1 MNLAEYGIRH
11 KTVTWLVVALLI
23 GGGIFSFLGLGR
35 LEDPAFTI
43 KEALINTAYPGASP
57 QEVEEEVTLVLENA
71 IQQLPYVEEI
81 VSTSSAGFSQ
91 IQVEMKSTYR
101 KKDLAQIWDEM
112 RRKVNDIAATL
123 PPGSSSPQIID
134 DFSDVYGMFMALSGQ
149 GYSYEQL
156 EDYAD
161 FLRRELVLLPGVG
174 KVTVGGSRQ
183 EQIIIEIDRA
193 KLAATGFS
201 VAALQQVLNTHNL
214 VSDAG
219 RIRAGSEYIRISA
232 LNHSQISQ
240 GLGGLLLGE
249 ANGELVHLTDV
260 ATIRKDYVDPP
271 LHLYRYNGDFALT
284 LNLSFAAGV
293 NVVEVG
299 EAVQSRLQA
308 LEYSRPI
315 GMQIDFIYNQPE
327 RVEASVNDFLVSLGQ
342 AVAIV
347 VIVLLISMGTRPGI
361 LMSGVLLLTILGTFI
376 LMRIYGI
383 ELHRISLGALI
394 IALGMLVD
402 NAIVITE
409 GVIIGMQRGMTR
421 LEAVRKIV
429 QNTSWP
435 LLGATI
441 IAIAA
446 FAPIGLSPD
455 ASGEFTSSLF
465 WVLFFS
471 LLLSWFLAITV
482 TPFFCYLLFREKTH
496 TKENDL
502 PNEDPYNGVIYRLYR
517 QALDVA
523 LRFRW
528 STVVF
533 MVAILF
539 VSLYGFKYVKQGFFP
554 STSLPSVLV
563 DYWLAEGSDIR
574 ATETDIKQLEKQI
587 LELGHIEQVTSTI
600 GQGAERFML
609 TYAPEHNFS
618 SYAQIIVQT
627 DSYEHLE
634 PTVSKINTLLK
645 EQYPQAFAKFT
656 RVSIGPTTKAKI
668 EARIVGSDPDT
679 LRALAAQVMD
689 IFDDEPTA
697 TNVDQDWRQR
707 TKLLRPVYDEAEG
720 RRLGISEAD
729 LNQAIKMHVNGLP
742 IGLYRDGSDL
752 LPIVLQAPASEQQG
766 VESLKNLQVYS
777 SARRTYVNIGQVVKF
792 IEIDW
797 EDPLIKRRDRK
808 RTLTVMADP
817 NPATETTAAEL
828 LNRLKPKVEML
839 SLPVGYEIKWG
850 GEFEAQQKANK
861 AVFTPFPLGILV
873 MFVITV
879 FMFNSMRQTLA
890 VWLTVP
896 LAIIGVTWGLIL
908 MGAPFSFTALLAV
921 LSLVGMQIKNGIV
934 LVEEIKRL
942 EEEDGYAWID
952 AIRDASVSR
961 VRPVTMAAI
970 TTILGM
976 LPLLSDVFFEPMAVT
991 IMYGLGFATILTLFV
1006 VPVLF
1011 ALLYRVRL
1019 NPSE

>member
-11 KTVTWLVVALLI
+11 KTVTWLVVVLLI

-71 IQQLPYVEEI
+71 IQQLPYVEEV

-91 IQVEMKSTYR
+91 IKVEMKSIYR
-101 KKDLAQIWDEM
+101 KNDLAQIWDEM
-112 RRKVNDIAATL
+112 RRKINDIAATL
-123 PPGSSSPQIID
+123 PPGSSTPQIID

-183 EQIIIEIDRA
+183 EQVIIEIDRA

-201 VAALQQVLNTHNL
+201 VASLQQVLSTHNL

-271 LHLYRYNGDFALT
+271 RHLYRFNGDFALT

-299 EAVQSRLQA
+299 EAVKARLQA

-327 RVEASVNDFLVSLGQ
+327 RVEASVNDFLISLGQ

-347 VIVLLISMGTRPGI
+347 VIVLLLSMGGRPGV

-429 QNTSWP
+429 ENTSWP

-455 ASGEFTSSLF
+455 ASGEFTNSLF
-465 WVLFFS
+465 WVLLFS
-471 LLLSWFLAITV
+471 LLLSWLLAITI
-482 TPFFCYLLFREKTH
+482 TPFFCYLLFREHLRAEGDGTQK
-496 TKENDL
+496 N
-502 PNEDPYNGVIYRLYR
+502 DPYQGVVYRLYR

-528 STVVF
+528 STMML

-539 VSLYGFKYVKQGFFP
+539 GSLYGFKYVKQGFFP
-554 STSLPSVLV
+554 STSLPMVLV
-563 DYWLAEGSDIR
+563 DYWLPEGSDIR
-574 ATETDIKQLEKQI
+574 ATEADIKQLEQQI
-587 LELGHIEQVTSTI
+587 LELDYVRQVTSTI
-600 GQGAERFML
+600 GQGADRFML
-609 TYAPEHNFS
+609 TYAPERNFA
-618 SYAQIIVQT
+618 SYAQVIVQT

-634 PTVSKINTLLK
+634 PTVGKIDVLLK
-645 EQYPQAFAKFT
+645 EQFPQAFTKFT
-656 RVSIGPTTKAKI
+656 RVSIGPSTKAKI
-668 EARIVGSDPDT
+668 EARIVGSDPDI
-679 LRALAAQVMD
+679 LRALAAQVMS
-689 IFDDEPTA
+689 IFNSESMA
-697 TNVDQDWRQR
+697 INVDQDWRQR

-766 VESLKNLQVYS
+766 VESLKDLQVYS
-777 SARRTYVNIGQVVKF
+777 SARRTYVSIGQVVNF

-817 NPATETTAAEL
+817 NPATGTTAAEL
-828 LNRLKPKVEML
+828 LNRLKPEVDKL

-942 EEEDGYAWID
+942 EEEEGYTWID

-1011 ALLYRVRL
+1011 ALLYKVRL
-1019 NPSE
+1019 NPSK